1 MEIVQVRVKGPNL
14 DSLPQMLVDRLPHS
28 HWYENGRFH
37 LISNEKH
44 YQRSN
49 GLIMTSILVDLSE
62 PMTAIVE
69 ITIGGGGNSLSAMVW
84 NVEQD
89 RTDQIMG
96 FIREISRK
104 NDWVLKGR
112 KKKAF

>member
-1 MEIVQVRVKGPNL
+1 
-14 DSLPQMLVDRLPHS
+14 MLVDRLPHS

-44 YQRSN
+44 YLRSN
-49 GLIMTSILVDLSE
+49 GLIMTTVMVDLSE

-69 ITIGGGGNSLSAMVW
+69 IMAGGGGGLFNQEW
-84 NVEQD
+84 NLEQK
-89 RTDQIMG
+89 RIEQI
-96 FIREISRK
+96 IDYVREICRK

-112 KKKAF
+112 KKMTIEAYE